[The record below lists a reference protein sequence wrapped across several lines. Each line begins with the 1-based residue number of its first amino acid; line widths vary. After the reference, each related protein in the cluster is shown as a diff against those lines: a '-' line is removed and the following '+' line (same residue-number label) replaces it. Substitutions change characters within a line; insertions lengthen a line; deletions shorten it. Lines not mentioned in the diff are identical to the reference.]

1 MADKQVISPAK
12 LAYEEKRAARAGK
25 SIDAWLSE
33 KQKKQ
38 TVAAKAGPAAP
49 AQKKPGLISRLLD
62 RAHKPL

>member
-38 TVAAKAGPAAP
+38 TVAKAGPAAP